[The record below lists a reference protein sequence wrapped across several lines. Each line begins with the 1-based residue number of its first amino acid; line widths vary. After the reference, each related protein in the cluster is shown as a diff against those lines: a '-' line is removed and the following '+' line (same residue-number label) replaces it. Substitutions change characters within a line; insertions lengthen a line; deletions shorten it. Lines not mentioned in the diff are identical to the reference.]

1 MISYTVVYRSACGP
15 SASMRVRASTPER
28 AAEQAARRL
37 GVIEGRFRVYRQ
49 FTSRDV
55 VYDGEIQ
62 VNEGRAI
69 PRPSLRW

>member
-1 MISYTVVYRSACGP
+1 
-15 SASMRVRASTPER
+15 MRVRASTPER